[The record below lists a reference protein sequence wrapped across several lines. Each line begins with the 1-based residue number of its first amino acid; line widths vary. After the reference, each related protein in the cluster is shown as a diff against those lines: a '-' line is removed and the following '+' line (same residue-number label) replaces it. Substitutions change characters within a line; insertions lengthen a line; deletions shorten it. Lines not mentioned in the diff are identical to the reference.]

1 MRDALHE
8 IVEEFAETPKDLR
21 LPLLL
26 EFANGLPPLPER
38 LIDDR
43 DAMEPVEECTA
54 PLFLAVDVTPGEP
67 VRLYFDA
74 PPSQE
79 TRPVG
84 RPLLFSRVRR
94 PLPGRVSPEISLLLK
109 QNRKIRFKTFI

>member
-1 MRDALHE
+1 MAESPAGIREHIESQGDRFKQEAIKLFSL
-8 IVEEFAETPKDLR
+8 EE
-21 LPLLL
+21 
-26 EFANGLPPLPER
+26 
-38 LIDDR
+38 
-43 DAMEPVEECTA
+43 
-54 PLFLAVDVTPGEP
+54 GEGAGHLT
-67 VRLYFDA
+67 VHQL